1 MSTTEQANVFISSIL
16 NVSLEDL
23 LQERRVIREV
33 VESHRFLKAWA
44 FEKAPASFEDLDESY
59 LRNVDECDIFVV
71 IVGAEASNPVAA
83 EVQRAKQK
91 NKPILIFAKAVSNR
105 KPMAQMLLDNAGR
118 KYAPFKT
125 IDELQH
131 AVRDAID
138 HALVLGVRSLSATG
152 RTPISDLRHLEEK
165 KTHFHIQPM
174 VPAFPAEHKFDI
186 KDLSQK
192 TATVSLHS
200 SDESI
205 AIPVSRISEVLSYGE
220 GQTPV
225 LTLDGRLQWVT
236 TIQRWR
242 FFPEKHERL
251 SPLGLYKPSTTNDRR
266 AVELCNRFRAQGF
279 EPGWTYE
286 AEVPSKLSATYQPV
300 YDDDGLYFRIA
311 DRPDNLV
318 LIIQRAGGTG

>member
-1 MSTTEQANVFISSIL
+1 MSTAEQAKVFISSIL

-23 LQERRVIREV
+23 LEERKVVREV
-33 VESHRFLKAWA
+33 VESHKFLKAWA

-71 IVGAEASNPVAA
+71 IVGAEASNAVAA

-91 NKPILIFAKAVSNR
+91 NKPILVFAKAVSNR
-105 KPMAQMLLDNAGR
+105 KPMAQVLLDNVGK

-125 IDELQH
+125 VEELQQ
-131 AVRDAID
+131 AVKDAIE
-138 HALVLGVRSLSATG
+138 HALVIGVRSLSTTG
-152 RTPISDLRHLEEK
+152 RTPLGDLRHLAEK
-165 KTHFHIQPM
+165 KIHFHIQPM
-174 VPAFPAEHKFDI
+174 VPAFPGEHKFHI
-186 KDLSQK
+186 EDLNQK
-192 TATVSLHS
+192 TVNVNLHS
-200 SDESI
+200 SRESI
-205 AIPVSRISEVLSYGE
+205 AIPVSRISEVLSFGE

-225 LTLDGRLQWVT
+225 LPLDGRLQWVT

-242 FFPEKHERL
+242 FFPEKYDRA
-251 SPLGLYKPSTTNDRR
+251 SPLGLYKPSTLNDKR
-266 AVELCNRFRAQGF
+266 AEELCNQFRAKGF

-286 AEVPSKLSATYQPV
+286 SEAPSKLGANYQPV

-318 LIIQRAGGTG
+318 LIIHR